1 MKLDQL
7 ANRVGGLVKTFP
19 GSGRSGYHLSVLMIL
34 AMVLGSGCSS
44 TQPRLQA
51 YFEPEPESSSVLQD
65 KLSVS
70 SINRL
75 PVDMALLLDKSQF
88 SMTPMEMGDNWA
100 QFSALAKHK
109 IQDHIPIT
117 MQEVLFLNEDTGG
130 KKTNHL
136 SELREH
142 AKTDVVMVVAPSS
155 REVKGPA
162 QFDVLPE
169 VSTLNGFQI
178 DHHST
183 VELGLLDLRSGKL
196 LLQAEGTSFATLEQL
211 DVPLASNR
219 YPRVRGSARTSS
231 IYPAEDK
238 ALETLR
244 MVAMDEALDQAVMK
258 LMGKWKE
265 GQKSQISYAS
275 PSAGEKS

>member
-1 MKLDQL
+1 MKIAQL
-7 ANRVGGLVKTFP
+7 ASRFGGFGKTFP
-19 GSGRSGYHLSVLMIL
+19 IAGQPGYKLSVLMIL

-44 TQPRLQA
+44 TQPRLKA
-51 YFEPEPESSSVLQD
+51 YFGPEPESPSVLQD

-70 SINRL
+70 SSNRL
-75 PVDMALLLDKSQF
+75 PVDMALILDETQS
-88 SMTPMEMGDNWA
+88 SMTHKEPGDSWA

-109 IQDHIPIT
+109 IQGHIPIT
-117 MQEVLFLNEDTGG
+117 MQEVLYLNEGTGG
-130 KKTNHL
+130 GKSDHL

-178 DHHST
+178 DHYST
-183 VELGLLDLRSGKL
+183 VELGLLDLHSGKL
-196 LLQAEGTSFATLEQL
+196 LLQAEGASFATLEQL
-211 DVPLASNR
+211 DIPLASNR

-265 GQKSQISYAS
+265 GQKTQISYVS
-275 PSAGEKS
+275 PSAGE